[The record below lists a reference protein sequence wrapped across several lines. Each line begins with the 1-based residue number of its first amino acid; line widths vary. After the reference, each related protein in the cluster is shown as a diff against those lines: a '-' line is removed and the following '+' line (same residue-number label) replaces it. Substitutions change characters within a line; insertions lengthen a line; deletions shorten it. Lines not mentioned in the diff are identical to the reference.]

1 MLDFYASGF
10 WQLAMCVAGVVLL
23 GAALAYAVF
32 KGAGSLRRSEKR
44 KLDEATIA
52 RQASE
57 DPQK

>member
-1 MLDFYASGF
+1 MQDFYASGF
-10 WQLAMCVAGVVLL
+10 WQLATWVVGVVLL
-23 GAALAYAVF
+23 GGALAGALF

-57 DPQK
+57 DRQK

>member
-1 MLDFYASGF
+1 MLVS
-10 WQLAMCVAGVVLL
+10 GVVLL

-57 DPQK
+57 DLQK